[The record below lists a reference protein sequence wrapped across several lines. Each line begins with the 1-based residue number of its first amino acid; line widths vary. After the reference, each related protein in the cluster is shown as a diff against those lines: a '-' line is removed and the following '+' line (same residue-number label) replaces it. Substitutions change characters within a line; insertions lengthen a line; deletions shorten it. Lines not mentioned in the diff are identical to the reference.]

1 VAHVISVFGA
11 SSPAPGSSD
20 YETARELG
28 RRLARMGWVV
38 QTGGYC
44 GVMEAASRGAREA
57 GGHVVGVTC
66 DQIEAFRPL
75 AANEWVVE
83 EVRQTTLRA
92 RVLHLVERCA
102 GIVVMPG
109 GIGTLSELALA
120 WSFLQVGEMAPKP
133 LVTVGGQWQRTLAA
147 FVDPAYVRGDHAA
160 LITSVRTPGEAVLAL
175 ERALSGV

>member
-1 VAHVISVFGA
+1 MAHVISVFGA

-20 YETARELG
+20 YEAARDLG
-28 RRLARMGWVV
+28 RRLARAGMVV

-92 RVLHLVERCA
+92 RVLYLVEQCA

-120 WSFLQVGEMAPKP
+120 WSFLQVGEMAPRP
-133 LVTVGGQWQRTLAA
+133 LVTIGGQWQRTLAA
-147 FVDPAYVRGDHAA
+147 FVDPAYVQPEHAA
-160 LITSVRTPGEAVLAL
+160 LITAVRTPGEAVAVLGHAL
-175 ERALSGV
+175 GGV